1 MYLENNFTYWIIYN
15 IDNRLYIVYEFHR
28 TFHLSFE
35 SHCHCMTQS
44 FNLERN
50 VYRKH
55 LFLLKLNSELNLF
68 ACSHLCN
75 YLFTIQYQR
84 YLIHVLDKSKWAFCF
99 FGDQNKLIEEAQE
112 YAVMLY
118 TWRCCSRGLPQVCIL
133 HHCLFQTLPTANSR
147 SHDNNQNWCKQI
159 IVKFPSWSLCVLTS
173 HISTSLQSS
182 LQSTRSALTMTSKMT
197 PRCRNARQRQSVN
210 VITVFGFIF
219 SLFKV
224 SIFFCLKWLLIAKNY
239 FLDWRTKIHKD
250 HWHPLITM
258 YHQLISRKCGA
269 RVHVYIFKKIIS
281 YTCIFILNWSPS

>member
-1 MYLENNFTYWIIYN
+1 MYLENYFTYWIIYN

-75 YLFTIQYQR
+75 YLFTIQYHR

-281 YTCIFILNWSPS
+281 YIFILNWSPS

>member
-1 MYLENNFTYWIIYN
+1 
-15 IDNRLYIVYEFHR
+15 
-28 TFHLSFE
+28 
-35 SHCHCMTQS
+35 MTQS

>member
-1 MYLENNFTYWIIYN
+1 MNYLQYRQQVWKLKLN
-15 IDNRLYIVYEFHR
+15 IVYEFHR

-197 PRCRNARQRQSVN
+197 PRCRNARQRQPVN

>member
-75 YLFTIQYQR
+75 YLFTIQYHR

-224 SIFFCLKWLLIAKNY
+224 SIF
-239 FLDWRTKIHKD
+239 
-250 HWHPLITM
+250 
-258 YHQLISRKCGA
+258 
-269 RVHVYIFKKIIS
+269 VVV
-281 YTCIFILNWSPS
+281 

>member
-75 YLFTIQYQR
+75 YLFTIQYHR

-118 TWRCCSRGLPQVCIL
+118 TWRCCSRGLPQVCIIVY
-133 HHCLFQTLPTANSR
+133 FKYFPQRTAG
-147 SHDNNQNWCKQI
+147 HMITIKTD
-159 IVKFPSWSLCVLTS
+159 
-173 HISTSLQSS
+173 
-182 LQSTRSALTMTSKMT
+182 
-197 PRCRNARQRQSVN
+197 VN
-210 VITVFGFIF
+210 
-219 SLFKV
+219 K
-224 SIFFCLKWLLIAKNY
+224 
-239 FLDWRTKIHKD
+239 
-250 HWHPLITM
+250 
-258 YHQLISRKCGA
+258 
-269 RVHVYIFKKIIS
+269 
-281 YTCIFILNWSPS
+281 

>member
-224 SIFFCLKWLLIAKNY
+224 PILLLSKVITDSEELFSRLKDQNSQGSLTPPYYNV
-239 FLDWRTKIHKD
+239 
-250 HWHPLITM
+250 P
-258 YHQLISRKCGA
+258 S
-269 RVHVYIFKKIIS
+269 VNFKKVRCTR
-281 YTCIFILNWSPS
+281 TCIYIQENNIVYMYIYFELES

>member
-55 LFLLKLNSELNLF
+55 LFLLKLNNELNLF

-75 YLFTIQYQR
+75 YLFTIQYHR
-84 YLIHVLDKSKWAFCF
+84 YLIHVLDKSKWAFYF

-281 YTCIFILNWSPS
+281 YIFILNWSPS

>member
-75 YLFTIQYQR
+75 YLFTIQYHR

-118 TWRCCSRGLPQVCIL
+118 TWRSCSRGLPQVCIL

-197 PRCRNARQRQSVN
+197 PRCRNARQRQPVN

-224 SIFFCLKWLLIAKNY
+224 PILLLSKVMNY

-258 YHQLISRKCGA
+258 YH
-269 RVHVYIFKKIIS
+269 
-281 YTCIFILNWSPS
+281 

>member
-55 LFLLKLNSELNLF
+55 LFLSKLNSELNLF

-75 YLFTIQYQR
+75 YLFTIQYHR

-197 PRCRNARQRQSVN
+197 PRCRNARQRQPVN

-224 SIFFCLKWLLIAKNY
+224 PILLLSKVITDSEELFSRLKDQNSQGSLTPPYYNV
-239 FLDWRTKIHKD
+239 
-250 HWHPLITM
+250 PL
-258 YHQLISRKCGA
+258 
-269 RVHVYIFKKIIS
+269 VNFKKVRCTR
-281 YTCIFILNWSPS
+281 TCIYIQENNIVYMYIYFELES

>member
-1 MYLENNFTYWIIYN
+1 MYLENYFTYWIIYN

-197 PRCRNARQRQSVN
+197 PRCRNARQRQPVN

>member
-99 FGDQNKLIEEAQE
+99 LGDQNKLIEEAQE

-281 YTCIFILNWSPS
+281 YIFILNWSPS

>member
-281 YTCIFILNWSPS
+281 YIFILNWSPS

>member
-1 MYLENNFTYWIIYN
+1 M
-15 IDNRLYIVYEFHR
+15 YIVYEFHR

-44 FNLERN
+44 FNLKRN

-75 YLFTIQYQR
+75 YLFTIQYHR

-281 YTCIFILNWSPS
+281 YIFILNWSPS

>member
-1 MYLENNFTYWIIYN
+1 MNYLQYRQQVWKLKLN
-15 IDNRLYIVYEFHR
+15 IVYEFHR

-99 FGDQNKLIEEAQE
+99 LGDQNKLIEEAQE

-197 PRCRNARQRQSVN
+197 PRCRNARQRQPVN

>member
-75 YLFTIQYQR
+75 YLFTNQYHR

-99 FGDQNKLIEEAQE
+99 LGDQNKLIEEAQE

-197 PRCRNARQRQSVN
+197 PRCRNARQRQPVN

-224 SIFFCLKWLLIAKNY
+224 PILLLSKVITDSEELFSRLKDQNSQGSLTPPYYNV
-239 FLDWRTKIHKD
+239 
-250 HWHPLITM
+250 P
-258 YHQLISRKCGA
+258 S
-269 RVHVYIFKKIIS
+269 VNFKKVRCTR
-281 YTCIFILNWSPS
+281 TCIYIQENNIVYMYIYFELES

>member
-99 FGDQNKLIEEAQE
+99 FGDQNTLIEEAQE

-281 YTCIFILNWSPS
+281 YIFILNWSPS

>member
-1 MYLENNFTYWIIYN
+1 MNYLQYRQQVWKLKLN
-15 IDNRLYIVYEFHR
+15 IVYEFHR

-197 PRCRNARQRQSVN
+197 PRCRNARQRQPVN

-224 SIFFCLKWLLIAKNY
+224 PILLLSKVITDSEELFSRLKDQNSQGSLTPPYYNV
-239 FLDWRTKIHKD
+239 
-250 HWHPLITM
+250 P
-258 YHQLISRKCGA
+258 S
-269 RVHVYIFKKIIS
+269 VNFKKVRCTR
-281 YTCIFILNWSPS
+281 TCIYIQENNIVYMYIYFELES

>member
-197 PRCRNARQRQSVN
+197 PRCRNARQRQPVN

-224 SIFFCLKWLLIAKNY
+224 PILLLSKVITDSEELFSRLKDQNSQGSLTPPYYNVPSVNFKKVRCT
-239 FLDWRTKIHKD
+239 RTCIY
-250 HWHPLITM
+250 I
-258 YHQLISRKCGA
+258 QENNI
-269 RVHVYIFKKIIS
+269 VYIYFELES
-281 YTCIFILNWSPS
+281 

>member
-1 MYLENNFTYWIIYN
+1 
-15 IDNRLYIVYEFHR
+15 
-28 TFHLSFE
+28 
-35 SHCHCMTQS
+35 MTQS

-75 YLFTIQYQR
+75 YLFTIQYHR

-250 HWHPLITM
+250 HWHPLLQCT
-258 YHQLISRKCGA
+258 IS
-269 RVHVYIFKKIIS
+269 
-281 YTCIFILNWSPS
+281 

>member
-1 MYLENNFTYWIIYN
+1 MNYLQYRQQVWKLKLN
-15 IDNRLYIVYEFHR
+15 IVYEFHR

-197 PRCRNARQRQSVN
+197 PRCRNARQRQPVN

-239 FLDWRTKIHKD
+239 FLDWRTKIHND

>member
-75 YLFTIQYQR
+75 YLFTIQYHR

-197 PRCRNARQRQSVN
+197 PRCRNARQRQPVN

-281 YTCIFILNWSPS
+281 YIFILNWSPS

>member
-75 YLFTIQYQR
+75 YLFTIQYHR

-224 SIFFCLKWLLIAKNY
+224 SIFFLSKVITDSEELFSRLKDQNSQGSLA
-239 FLDWRTKIHKD
+239 
-250 HWHPLITM
+250 PLITM

>member
-75 YLFTIQYQR
+75 YLFTIQYHR

-118 TWRCCSRGLPQVCIL
+118 TWRSCSRGLPQVCIL

-182 LQSTRSALTMTSKMT
+182 LQSTHSALTMTSKMT

-224 SIFFCLKWLLIAKNY
+224 SIF
-239 FLDWRTKIHKD
+239 
-250 HWHPLITM
+250 
-258 YHQLISRKCGA
+258 
-269 RVHVYIFKKIIS
+269 VVV
-281 YTCIFILNWSPS
+281 

>member
-1 MYLENNFTYWIIYN
+1 M
-15 IDNRLYIVYEFHR
+15 
-28 TFHLSFE
+28 S
-35 SHCHCMTQS
+35 
-44 FNLERN
+44 
-50 VYRKH
+50 
-55 LFLLKLNSELNLF
+55 FLLFWGPEQVNRGSTRV
-68 ACSHLCN
+68 C
-75 YLFTIQYQR
+75 R
-84 YLIHVLDKSKWAFCF
+84 HVVHV
-99 FGDQNKLIEEAQE
+99 E
-112 YAVMLY
+112 MLLE
-118 TWRCCSRGLPQVCIL
+118 GLTTGMYPP
-133 HHCLFQTLPTANSR
+133 HCLFQTLPTANSR

-281 YTCIFILNWSPS
+281 YIFILNWSPS

>member
-1 MYLENNFTYWIIYN
+1 MTPHITLFHVTFKERHIHVFGKLFHILNYLQYRQQVWKLKLN
-15 IDNRLYIVYEFHR
+15 IVYEFHR

-258 YHQLISRKCGA
+258 YH
-269 RVHVYIFKKIIS
+269 
-281 YTCIFILNWSPS
+281 